1 MGRSKGRRISDE
13 TILVVGLGLFGSAVA
28 RTLTEM
34 DVPVIAVTPDHG
46 RAERYAEDFTH
57 VIELNPTD
65 RTALEQIGVGQVRKA
80 VVALSDVEQ
89 SIMTVLALAEAGVQ
103 EIWARAATR
112 EHGSILERIGAHH
125 VVYTETSTGRRVARA
140 VSGYMLDYF
149 EFEGG
154 FAMARTKA
162 PSSTWDKSLYE
173 SRIRTEN
180 SVTVVGVKRANEDY
194 IFAAPTTVIRRDDEV
209 IVAGRTGDVD
219 AFCRL
224 T

>member
-1 MGRSKGRRISDE
+1 MGRAVRWWSYLPAVCCGVVAGFDDAVVVWADQDE
-13 TILVVGLGLFGSAVA
+13 VVQGGHAAGPPGHDVVGVA
-28 RTLTEM
+28 GVGCLVAAGEHA
-34 DVPVIAVTPDHG
+34 PAVTD
-46 RAERYAEDFTH
+46 
-57 VIELNPTD
+57 
-65 RTALEQIGVGQVRKA
+65 
-80 VVALSDVEQ
+80 
-89 SIMTVLALAEAGVQ
+89 
-103 EIWARAATR
+103 
-112 EHGSILERIGAHH
+112 
-125 VVYTETSTGRRVARA
+125 
-140 VSGYMLDYF
+140 
-149 EFEGG
+149 FEGG